1 MHPLQGLSI
10 YDLHQQAIAGSSS
23 SSAIA
28 VCRAFFDFYQGD
40 MAKDY
45 LLFMLHQSLASEQEG
60 IGGRERENLL
70 FFYEY
75 LIRLL
80 DAAAI
85 LGEKGKDGPRK
96 PRRRS

>member
-1 MHPLQGLSI
+1 MHPLQGLAI
-10 YDLHQQAIAGSSS
+10 YDCHQKAIAQSSS
-23 SSAIA
+23 HPAIE
-28 VCRAFFDFYQGD
+28 VCQAFFDFYQGD

-60 IGGRERENLL
+60 IDGKDRENLL
-70 FFYEY
+70 YFYEY

-85 LGEKGKDGPRK
+85 LAESGKVVK
-96 PRRRS
+96 QKRRRR

>member
-10 YDLHQQAIAGSSS
+10 YDLHQQAIAQSSPQP
-23 SSAIA
+23 AIQ
-28 VCRAFFDFYQGD
+28 VCQAFFDFYQGD

-60 IGGRERENLL
+60 IGGKDRENLL

-85 LGEKGKDGPRK
+85 LGRGDQGLSSKRK
-96 PRRRS
+96 RHS